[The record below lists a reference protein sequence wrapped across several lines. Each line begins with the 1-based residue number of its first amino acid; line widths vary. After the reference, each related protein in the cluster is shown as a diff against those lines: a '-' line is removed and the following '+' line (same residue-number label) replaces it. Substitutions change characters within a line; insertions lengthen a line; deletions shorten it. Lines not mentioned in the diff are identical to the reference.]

1 MRKIIAIAATIVFA
15 TTVPALASTD
25 DTSCRQK
32 ADGQPLS
39 IQEIKDKVA
48 SMGYDVRDVEHD
60 DGCVEVHATDKN
72 GTRLE
77 LKIHPFTGQVVD
89 SERRS

>member
-1 MRKIIAIAATIVFA
+1 MRKISTIAAAIVFA
-15 TTVPALASTD
+15 TTVPALASSD
-25 DTSCRQK
+25 DASCRQK

-48 SMGYDVRDVEHD
+48 SMGYEVGDVEHD
-60 DGCVEVHATDKN
+60 DGCVEVHATDRD

-77 LKIHPFTGQVVD
+77 LKMHPVTGQVVE
-89 SERRS
+89 SERKS